1 MGIILQ
7 TPSIVPF
14 LPFDPSNI
22 QIVEFTYS
30 GNQAIKNRVVIT
42 NNTTGNIVYD
52 ETQTTMKLQ
61 HEIQEN
67 SLIAG
72 VQYLIQVQ
80 VFDAQGNNS
89 NLSEPILFYCF
100 TTPTFLFLNISDN
113 DTYRNASIE
122 LEVFYSQLE
131 NEQLKSIQYLQYSY
145 DKVLLSKSDTLFN
158 LYSHTFYGLKN
169 NTPYYFRAIG
179 ETVHGILLDTGYVKL
194 NIEYKTLPANIIFK
208 AENNRCEGF
217 VKLTSNIKDI
227 EYEFD
232 NDNYVLKDGL
242 LTLKENS
249 LTYKNSFNVYDDF
262 VLFVVAKSLPLQK
275 FLTTNNNEFSLSI
288 INVCDEYYCKLAL
301 KNSDF
306 SQYAILP
313 REKLTVGHN
322 EITVKD
328 NNLIIFEVRRIGWNY
343 SIKSYYK
350 SEIEQL

>member
-1 MGIILQ
+1 MGTILQ

-14 LPFDPSNI
+14 IPFDPSNI
-22 QIVEFTYS
+22 QIIEFTYS
-30 GNQAIKNRVVIT
+30 GNQAVKNRVVIT

-80 VFDAQGNNS
+80 VFDAQGNSS

-100 TTPTFLFLNISDN
+100 TTPIFLFLNISDN
-113 DTYRNASIE
+113 DTYRNSSIE

-158 LYSHTFYGLKN
+158 MSSYSFYGLKN
-169 NTPYYFRAIG
+169 NTTYYFRIIG

-194 NIEYKTLPANIIFK
+194 NIEYKTLPANIVFK
-208 AENNRCEGF
+208 VENNYCEGF
-217 VKLTSNIKDI
+217 IKLTSNIKDI
-227 EYEFD
+227 EYEFE

-242 LTLKENS
+242 LTLNENS
-249 LTYKNSFNVYDDF
+249 LTYKNSFNVYSDF
-262 VLFVVAKSLPLQK
+262 VLFVEAKTLPVQR
-275 FLTTNNNEFSLSI
+275 FFTTNNNEFSLSI
-288 INVCDEYYCKLAL
+288 INICDKYYCKLTL

-306 SQYAILP
+306 SQYTILP
-313 REKLTVGHN
+313 SENLTTSQNELTVN
-322 EITVKD
+322 EDDSV
-328 NNLIIFEVRRIGWNY
+328 IFEVRRIGYNY
-343 SIKSYYK
+343 SLKSYYK
-350 SEIEQL
+350 SEIGQL